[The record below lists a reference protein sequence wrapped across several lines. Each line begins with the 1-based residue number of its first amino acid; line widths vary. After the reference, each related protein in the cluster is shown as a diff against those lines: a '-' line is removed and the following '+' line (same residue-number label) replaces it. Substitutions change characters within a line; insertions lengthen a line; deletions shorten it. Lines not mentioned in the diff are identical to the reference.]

1 MDPVSLLKH
10 ASLDAFDDWLK
21 KWSPWKLWAA
31 LFVLA
36 GVDMATAMLDF
47 IPLIDDMIVGGL
59 AIRISAEL
67 YRRRRAA
74 VGQAEKSEGGAA

>member
-1 MDPVSLLKH
+1 
-10 ASLDAFDDWLK
+10 
-21 KWSPWKLWAA
+21 
-31 LFVLA
+31 
-36 GVDMATAMLDF
+36 MATAMLDF